1 MNTLRYLQAKY
12 TYKQIGNVME
22 LRQIR
27 KEHALLI
34 DELTKLGAGYSLV
47 ERALMFPACRNSLE
61 EVEKECGS
69 AYIRKLCVAIMAR
82 YLILVEANCRYFNYV
97 TENHV
102 HRALFNNG
110 IDDKDISYWMMF
122 PRQAYFESDPKY
134 PMPKDLEDE
143 IVSLRIAAE
152 D

>member
-1 MNTLRYLQAKY
+1 
-12 TYKQIGNVME
+12 ME
-22 LRQIR
+22 LRQIG

-47 ERALMFPACRNSLE
+47 ERALMFPTCRDSLE
-61 EVEKECGS
+61 EVEKECGPT
-69 AYIRKLCVAIMAR
+69 YIRKLCVAIMAR
-82 YLILVEANCRYFNYV
+82 YLILVEASRRYFDYA

-110 IDDKDISYWMMF
+110 INDEDISYWMTF
-122 PRQAYFESDPKY
+122 PRQAYFGSDPRY